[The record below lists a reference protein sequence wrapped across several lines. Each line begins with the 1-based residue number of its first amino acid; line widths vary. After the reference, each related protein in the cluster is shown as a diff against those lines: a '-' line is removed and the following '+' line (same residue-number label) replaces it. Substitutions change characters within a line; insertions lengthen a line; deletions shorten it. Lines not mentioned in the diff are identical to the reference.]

1 MELRLR
7 SLDFAKGDR
16 SEEIPLNVTLLYT
29 IPGPDRP
36 DYWLGRLREPFQW
49 VSHSGGSF
57 EVTHLVLATQWES
70 TQMHEGVTS
79 LPVGI
84 AYVIDQS
91 LLQDDELD
99 LEKIRYV
106 ATGVADDLTA
116 DERPFAATVSKLTGA
131 FAKVFGRRSRDD

>member
-16 SEEIPLNVTLLYT
+16 SEEIPLNVTLLYM

-36 DYWLGRLREPFQW
+36 DYWLGRLREPLHW
-49 VSHSGGSF
+49 ASNLDGSF
-57 EVTHLVLATQWES
+57 EITHLVLATQWEN
-70 TQMHEGVTS
+70 TEMYEGVTR

-106 ATGVADDLTA
+106 ATGVADDVAA
-116 DERPFAATVSKLTGA
+116 DDRPFSAMVSKLTGTLG
-131 FAKVFGRRSRDD
+131 KMFGRRSRD